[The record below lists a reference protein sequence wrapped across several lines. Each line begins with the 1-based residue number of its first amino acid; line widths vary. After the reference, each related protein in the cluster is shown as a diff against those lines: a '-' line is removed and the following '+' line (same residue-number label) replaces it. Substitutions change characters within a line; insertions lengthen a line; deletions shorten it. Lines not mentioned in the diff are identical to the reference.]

1 MGKPTADRV
10 GRDPGDDQH
19 RGTGQACLPCAR
31 AVIATKVC
39 ISLLALVI
47 GVVVCCLHYSRVW
60 VVVEGVDVVADNAA
74 GLLVSLRTGR
84 WALLVLMWR
93 RCRRRHRKVGC
104 VVPDNIDAGV
114 GRYHDRCIGRKPKG
128 RQQNQPDRKLRSIM
142 ISVLGQQLW
151 KNKLVSGVLSIALGA
166 MVLAWP
172 GPTILV
178 AATLFGVYLLVSGF
192 AELFLA
198 FTLPRSAATRV
209 LLFLTG
215 ALSVVLA
222 FLSFRHFG
230 DGYAVLLLSLWL
242 GVGFIFLG
250 VAENAFAISERNLP
264 RRGWYVVFG
273 VMSLIAGAVVL
284 VWPLDSIVVLTLVS
298 GVSLL
303 ILGVIQIVQAIQIHK
318 DTKTA
323 HDTVQALS
331 ERVPA

>member
-1 MGKPTADRV
+1 
-10 GRDPGDDQH
+10 
-19 RGTGQACLPCAR
+19 
-31 AVIATKVC
+31 
-39 ISLLALVI
+39 
-47 GVVVCCLHYSRVW
+47 VW

-74 GLLVSLRTGR
+74 ALSVSLRTGR
-84 WALLVLMWR
+84 CALLVLMWR

-114 GRYHDRCIGRKPKG
+114 GWYHDRHVGRKPKG
-128 RQQNQPDRKLRSIM
+128 RQQNQPDRKARSIM

-178 AATLFGVYLLVSGF
+178 AATMFGVYLLVSGF

-198 FTLPRSAATRV
+198 FTLPRSATTRV

-215 ALSVVLA
+215 ALSLVLA
-222 FLSFRHFG
+222 ILSFRHFG
-230 DGYAVLLLSLWL
+230 DGYAVLLLSLWI
-242 GVGFIFLG
+242 GTGFIFLG
-250 VAENAFAISERNLP
+250 VGENAVAISERNLP
-264 RRGWYVVFG
+264 GRGWYVVFG

-284 VWPLDSIVVLTLVS
+284 VWPLDSLVVLTLVS
-298 GVSLL
+298 GVSLV
-303 ILGVIQIVQAIQIHK
+303 ILGVIQIVQAFQIRK
-318 DTKTA
+318 DTNTA

-331 ERVPA
+331 EQVPA